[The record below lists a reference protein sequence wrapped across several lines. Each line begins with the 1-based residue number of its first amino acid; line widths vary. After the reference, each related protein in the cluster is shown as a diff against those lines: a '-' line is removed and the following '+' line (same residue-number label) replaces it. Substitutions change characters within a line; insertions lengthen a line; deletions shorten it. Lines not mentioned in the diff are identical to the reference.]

1 MVFRCFKKAWT
12 FLLVLINVKHD
23 CSSNFSKVTDHFNR
37 KTKARLVELEMHHVF
52 LTHSLDWLPFISC
65 QFVFLFPWHSL
76 AYYLYI
82 KSSCS
87 PFVILIIA
95 ECIHLSVLPATTPV
109 ELLSSCLSFTSYSVF
124 TLCLLFS
131 SCISLSLLNN
141 CDVTALL
148 NLQLQN
154 DQCSRLFANKRGRRS
169 VDFWK
174 ESCNKYNTWDQT
186 LQQEEGWQETG
197 WWMHRKIA
205 YRLWIRQRNTK
216 LTSDTNSK
224 HTYNTMSQQRPH
236 NATQNYLRWWSLWTS
251 QPTRRRICFARQ
263 TRLWW
268 NSWLSRCISE
278 SPDNDVKFLFQIL
291 RIFLMSS
298 LSYYTCYHIISVKC
312 HIMFSS
318 TCYWH

>member
-174 ESCNKYNTWDQT
+174 ESFNNITNGIKHFNKKKDDKKQDDECIAKLHIACGSDSETPNWLQIQT
-186 LQQEEGWQETG
+186 
-197 WWMHRKIA
+197 
-205 YRLWIRQRNTK
+205 RNT
-216 LTSDTNSK
+216 LIIRCLN
-224 HTYNTMSQQRPH
+224 
-236 NATQNYLRWWSLWTS
+236 NA
-251 QPTRRRICFARQ
+251 
-263 TRLWW
+263 
-268 NSWLSRCISE
+268 
-278 SPDNDVKFLFQIL
+278 
-291 RIFLMSS
+291 
-298 LSYYTCYHIISVKC
+298 
-312 HIMFSS
+312 HIMLHR
-318 TCYWH
+318 TT